1 MDFIFDAF
9 DKARRWFLYDAEV
22 AFYYKPFPS
31 LVANAEVNLR
41 PMVRADIDLLFAIET
56 SAYEFHWEL
65 ETFKSCFKIGYHC
78 WIAERAR
85 EVVGYGISTIGA
97 GESHVLNVCVAPSY
111 QGRGVGRMILDHL
124 IQEATRFNA
133 DSMFLEVRP
142 SNPRA
147 IKLNRSMGFNEIGT
161 RKGYY
166 PARHGREDAIVMA
179 RMLGAGD
186 RQG

>member
-1 MDFIFDAF
+1 
-9 DKARRWFLYDAEV
+9 
-22 AFYYKPFPS
+22 
-31 LVANAEVNLR
+31 
-41 PMVRADIDLLFAIET
+41 
-56 SAYEFHWEL
+56 
-65 ETFKSCFKIGYHC
+65 
-78 WIAERAR
+78 
-85 EVVGYGISTIGA
+85 
-97 GESHVLNVCVAPSY
+97 
-111 QGRGVGRMILDHL
+111 MILDHL

-147 IKLNRSMGFNEIGT
+147 IKLYRSMWFNEIGT